1 MRKRTQNHL
10 FDNIMWYLI
19 YLLPLICLVLAFASG
34 VTDLTIS
41 GLMSQ
46 LGLQVLTD
54 NVIYTNL
61 VGIFGTGGVFPLF
74 DNLEILSYLTYFISV
89 FIIHL
94 FVDFLLFIPRLAHKW
109 MRKISGGDD

>member
-10 FDNIMWYLI
+10 FDSIMWYLI
-19 YLLPLICLVLAFASG
+19 YLLPLLCLVLAFSTG

-54 NVIYTNL
+54 NVIYSNL
-61 VGIFGTGGVFPLF
+61 VGIFGADGVFPLF
-74 DNLEILSYLTYFISV
+74 NNLEILSYLTYFISI

-109 MRKISGGDD
+109 MRKISGGED